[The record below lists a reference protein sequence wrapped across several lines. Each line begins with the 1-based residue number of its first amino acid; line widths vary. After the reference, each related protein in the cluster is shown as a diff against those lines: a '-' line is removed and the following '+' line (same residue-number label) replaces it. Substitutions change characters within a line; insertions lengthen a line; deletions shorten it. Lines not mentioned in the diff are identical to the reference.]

1 MSDPPVPGSI
11 SDAAATHGAGPV
23 DAPATAPPPP
33 PEPAPAPEPATVA
46 EAAGAA
52 TGERVMPL
60 LEHLD
65 ELRKALFRIAVAAI
79 ILIGGAWAFSD
90 RLLDALIIRLLG
102 PGQKALA
109 LTPGEAFSARMT
121 VALWT
126 GGLVAVPYL
135 LLEVWRFVAPGLKR
149 DERKFAIPWM
159 FASGILLYAG
169 IAFALEL
176 LLPAMVGMLQSF
188 ATPNIE
194 ARVSVGSLLGF
205 AVKLAAGC
213 GLLFQ
218 MPLVLCLLAWF
229 GVVSPRMLWRA
240 WRHAVFFIALGAA
253 VITPGDG
260 PSMLILTAPLVVL
273 YFLSVLVAWLIW
285 RARGRP
291 ERQGLFS

>member
-1 MSDPPVPGSI
+1 MTDTESEAKAV
-11 SDAAATHGAGPV
+11 V
-23 DAPATAPPPP
+23 V
-33 PEPAPAPEPATVA
+33 EPPAPEA
-46 EAAGAA
+46 AAGAA
-52 TGERVMPL
+52 PEPERVMPL

-65 ELRKALFRIAVAAI
+65 ELRKSLFRAAVVAVVLVGA
-79 ILIGGAWAFSD
+79 AWAVSD
-90 RLLDALIIRLLG
+90 RLLDALIVRLLG
-102 PGQKALA
+102 EGQKALA
-109 LTPGEAFSARMT
+109 LTPGEAFSARMQ

-135 LLEVWRFVAPGLKR
+135 LLEAWRFVAPGLKR
-149 DERKFAIPWM
+149 DERRFAVPWM
-159 FASGILLYAG
+159 VASGVLLYAG

-188 ATPNIE
+188 ATARIE
-194 ARVSVGSLLGF
+194 SRVSVSSLLSF

-229 GVVSPRMLWRA
+229 GIVSPRALWRA

-260 PSMLILTAPLVVL
+260 PSMLILTVPLVVL
-273 YFLSVLVAWLIW
+273 YFVSVIIAWALW

-291 ERQGLFS
+291 ARDRGMFA

>member
-1 MSDPPVPGSI
+1 
-11 SDAAATHGAGPV
+11 
-23 DAPATAPPPP
+23 
-33 PEPAPAPEPATVA
+33 
-46 EAAGAA
+46 
-52 TGERVMPL
+52 MPL

-65 ELRKALFRIAVAAI
+65 ELRKALFRIAVAAV

-102 PGQKALA
+102 AGQKALA

>member
-1 MSDPPVPGSI
+1 VSEDATPV
-11 SDAAATHGAGPV
+11 H
-23 DAPATAPPPP
+23 DAPAAAPVAQPDPRADSEHDT
-33 PEPAPAPEPATVA
+33 EPLSVA

-52 TGERVMPL
+52 TGERMMPL

-79 ILIGGAWAFSD
+79 VLVGAAWAFSD

-121 VALWT
+121 VALWA

-149 DERKFAIPWM
+149 DERRFAIPWM
-159 FASGILLYAG
+159 LASGLLLYTG

-194 ARVSVGSLLGF
+194 SRVSVGSLLGF

-260 PSMLILTAPLVVL
+260 PSMLILTVPLVVL
-273 YFLSVLVAWLIW
+273 YFVSVLVAWLLW

-291 ERQGLFS
+291 QSGGGLFSGLGST

>member
-1 MSDPPVPGSI
+1 VSEDPTPVG
-11 SDAAATHGAGPV
+11 
-23 DAPATAPPPP
+23 DAPAAAPVAEPDPRAS
-33 PEPAPAPEPATVA
+33 PEQDTEPLSVA

-52 TGERVMPL
+52 TGERMMPL

-79 ILIGGAWAFSD
+79 VLVGAAWAFSD

-121 VALWT
+121 VALWA

-149 DERKFAIPWM
+149 DERRFAIPWM
-159 FASGILLYAG
+159 LASGLLLYTG

-194 ARVSVGSLLGF
+194 SRVSVGSLLGF

-260 PSMLILTAPLVVL
+260 PSMLILTVPLVVL
-273 YFLSVLVAWLIW
+273 YFISVLVAWLLW

-291 ERQGLFS
+291 QSGGGLFSGLGST

>member
-1 MSDPPVPGSI
+1 VSEDPTPVG
-11 SDAAATHGAGPV
+11 
-23 DAPATAPPPP
+23 DAPAAAPVAEPDPRAS
-33 PEPAPAPEPATVA
+33 PEQDTEPLSVA

-52 TGERVMPL
+52 TGERMMPL

-79 ILIGGAWAFSD
+79 VLVGAAWAFSD

-121 VALWT
+121 VALWA

-149 DERKFAIPWM
+149 DERRFAIPWM
-159 FASGILLYAG
+159 LASGLLLYTG

-194 ARVSVGSLLGF
+194 SRVSVASLLGF
-205 AVKLAAGC
+205 TVKLAAGC

-229 GVVSPRMLWRA
+229 GIVSPRMLWRA

-260 PSMLILTAPLVVL
+260 PSMLILTVPLVVL
-273 YFLSVLVAWLIW
+273 YFISVLVAWLLW

-291 ERQGLFS
+291 QSGGGLFSGLGST